1 LPGEE
6 YAFFAIDDGEEPA
19 DRLQKTLENV
29 MAPKKLILKLNAQ
42 VMLLKNME
50 NGLVNGSVGKVV
62 AFKSL
67 EESLEEDDA
76 EGNNSLFGQDAE
88 KLRALALKK
97 EKDADKKD
105 AEGAVKKAKNP
116 AMVEKAPVVEWK
128 MPDGSRM
135 RMRMSRDEFKVD
147 DIGDKVKARR
157 KQVGIAFEFHFFL
170 DANMSLVSVPDDLR
184 VGNEYPQIS
193 RTDTRTRQMRP
204 RQDLRKRSSICSF
217 VRFTTD

>member
-1 LPGEE
+1 MQCVILSFPLRQQVDDANRARLAALPGEE
-6 YAFFAIDDGEEPA
+6 YHFFAIDDGEEAP

-29 MAPKKLILKLNAQ
+29 MAPKQLVLKLNAQ

-50 NGLVNGSVGKVV
+50 NGLVNGSVGKIV

-76 EGNNSLFGQDAE
+76 DASNSLFGQDAE

-97 EKDADKKD
+97 EKESGKD
-105 AEGAVKKAKNP
+105 GDAVKKAKNP
-116 AMVEKAPVVEWK
+116 GMVEKAPVVEWK

-157 KQVGIAFEFHFFL
+157 KQVGLH
-170 DANMSLVSVPDDLR
+170 
-184 VGNEYPQIS
+184 IS
-193 RTDTRTRQMRP
+193 R
-204 RQDLRKRSSICSF
+204 
-217 VRFTTD
+217 